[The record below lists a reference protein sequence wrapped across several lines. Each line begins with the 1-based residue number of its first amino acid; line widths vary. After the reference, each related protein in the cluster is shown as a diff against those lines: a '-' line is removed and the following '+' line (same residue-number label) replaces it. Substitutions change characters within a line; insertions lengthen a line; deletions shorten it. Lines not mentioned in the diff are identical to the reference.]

1 MKRNFPSTS
10 AAFLTRIRLQNF
22 RNFEDEVVALPKAG
36 AAVTGA
42 NAQGKTNLLEA
53 IYYLTMFRSFRGAR
67 DEQLVRFG
75 ADVLRVE
82 ARAADETGSE
92 TTVAAAF
99 QRGAAGTAGTKR
111 VSVNGAAVPR
121 LADAVG
127 RLPAVIFTGTDVE
140 MVRGGPALRRRFL
153 DVALSLA
160 RPTYLAALQRFRRAL
175 SQRNE
180 CLRRGAGAAE
190 VAAWDDA
197 VALSGGTVCA
207 ERAAWIE
214 RNRARFAEHYRAI
227 SGVAGTR
234 LTYAPSV
241 RPEEPG
247 DVEAWSRAVRDAL
260 ERSRTRDRARRFT
273 SAGPHRDDWRLHV
286 DRGDGAAMDLRIYG
300 SGGEQRTAA
309 IALRLTEAAWLR
321 EAMGREPIA
330 LLDDVFGELDH
341 GRIRGILEWLGVRG
355 AGQVILTAPG
365 PVDLA
370 AVGRELAPLVVE
382 DGRIRSAVGAAP

>member
-1 MKRNFPSTS
+1 MT
-10 AAFLTRIRLQNF
+10 
-22 RNFEDEVVALPKAG
+22 LPKGG

-82 ARAADETGSE
+82 ARAADETGTE

-99 QRGAAGTAGTKR
+99 QQGAAGAGAGAGTGVKR
-111 VSVNGAAVPR
+111 VSVNGATVPR

-140 MVRGGPALRRRFL
+140 IVRGGPALRRRFL

-175 SQRNE
+175 GQRNE

-190 VAAWDDA
+190 VAAWDEA
-197 VALSGGTVCA
+197 VALSGGAVCA
-207 ERAAWIE
+207 ERAAWVE
-214 RNRARFAEHYRAI
+214 RNRVAFAEHYRAI
-227 SGVAGTR
+227 CGAPGAR

-247 DVEAWSRAVRDAL
+247 DPDAWSRAVRDAL
-260 ERSRTRDRARRFT
+260 ERSRARDRARRFT
-273 SAGPHRDDWRLHV
+273 SAGPHRDDLRLHL
-286 DRGDGAAMDLRIYG
+286 DREDGAAMDLRTYG

-309 IALRLTEAAWLR
+309 VALRLTEATWLR

-330 LLDDVFGELDH
+330 LLDDIFGELDH
-341 GRIRGILEWLGVRG
+341 GRVRGILELLGVRG
-355 AGQVILTAPG
+355 VGQVILTAPA
-365 PVDLA
+365 PPAPADLA
-370 AVGRELAPLVVE
+370 AAGRDLAPLVVE
-382 DGRIRSAVGAAP
+382 GGRIRSAVGAAP